1 MSTVWAI
8 VAAIVS
14 GCVAM
19 LFAYLNGRKAER
31 LNTAKQ
37 IKKEMERRYEIDKH
51 ISGLSSDN
59 VRKRLRNIRF
69 K

>member
-1 MSTVWAI
+1 MTTVWAV
-8 VAAIVS
+8 VAAVVS

-37 IKKEMERRYEIDKH
+37 IKKEMEKRYEIDKH
-51 ISGLSSDN
+51 ISGLSSTG
-59 VRKRLRNIRF
+59 VRKRLCNIRY

>member
-19 LFAYLNGRKAER
+19 LLAYLNGKKTER
-31 LNTAKQ
+31 LNTAQK

-51 ISGLSSDN
+51 ISGLSSDD

>member
-37 IKKEMERRYEIDKH
+37 IKKEIDT
-51 ISGLSSDN
+51 N
-59 VRKRLRNIRF
+59 VKV
-69 K
+69 KKY

>member
-37 IKKEMERRYEIDKH
+37 IKKEMERR
-51 ISGLSSDN
+51 
-59 VRKRLRNIRF
+59 
-69 K
+69 

>member
-19 LFAYLNGRKAER
+19 LYAFLNGRKSER
-31 LNTAKQ
+31 LNNAKQ

-51 ISGLSSDN
+51 ISGLSSDG

>member
-1 MSTVWAI
+1 MTTVWAV
-8 VAAIVS
+8 VAAVVS

-37 IKKEMERRYEIDKH
+37 IKKEMEKRYEIDKH
-51 ISGLSSDN
+51 ISGLSSTG
-59 VRKRLRNIRF
+59 VRKRLRNIRY

>member
-31 LNTAKQ
+31 LNT
-37 IKKEMERRYEIDKH
+37 KKEMEKRYEIDKH
-51 ISGLSSDN
+51 ISGLSSDD